1 MNFCFQKVWGFFY
14 AENEDLVRIK
24 GKYFCDLV
32 CLLESSG
39 ACSTLSQ
46 CTSTT
51 TWCCC
56 WTSLAPISC
65 CDGWNWSARLLG
77 GHRQKNWLT
86 VRLFSRHRSRHT
98 YVRVRKK
105 GNWNCH
111 FHADFEIPLAFI
123 YGLLLFSLASEQF
136 RVFTKKK
143 TFLDRFWPDSMAP
156 WLKRLPWVI
165 HGFKPWQLTV
175 PLLTDQPHDCTS
187 RVLAWAHAKIDSST
201 FLVI

>member
-1 MNFCFQKVWGFFY
+1 M
-14 AENEDLVRIK
+14 
-24 GKYFCDLV
+24 

-136 RVFTKKK
+136 RVFSKKN
-143 TFLDRFWPDSMAP
+143 FPRS
-156 WLKRLPWVI
+156 I
-165 HGFKPWQLTV
+165 
-175 PLLTDQPHDCTS
+175 
-187 RVLAWAHAKIDSST
+187 LAWLYGTVAQTLTLSNTWVQALTIDSAPPNWSAT
-201 FLVI
+201 WLYKQNTSLGSCKNRQFHFFSYIASPTCTVCFYIDLYRIFLHI